1 PAGDVDVVSAML
13 DLGGF
18 VHQDIDTVVNTF
30 QDPYFGGA
38 TSVDVA
44 GLVPETIA
52 RAGTDAEG
60 AQVVA
65 VSADSGQSWT
75 TSPVADSASGS
86 GTVAALAGGTGLVWA
101 PEGAPVR
108 YSDDGGASW
117 AASSGLPQG
126 ARVEADRV
134 ESDLAYGF

>member
-1 PAGDVDVVSAML
+1 
-13 DLGGF
+13 
-18 VHQDIDTVVNTF
+18 
-30 QDPYFGGA
+30 
-38 TSVDVA
+38 
-44 GLVPETIA
+44 
-52 RAGTDAEG
+52 
-60 AQVVA
+60 
-65 VSADSGQSWT
+65 SGQSWT

-86 GTVAALAGGTGLVWA
+86 GSVAALAGGTGLVWA

-134 ESDLAYGF
+134 ESDLAYGFFEGVFYRSEDGGATFQEVSAGTLPAQGPVRFAA